1 MIVKSEN
8 LRFFND
14 IIKDINFLEKQEKD
28 LELKSIC
35 MVC

>member
-14 IIKDINFLEKQEKD
+14 INFFVKQEKD